1 VPHLIPLNRSERA
14 YAALEGV
21 AGSVSQVY
29 EMTFERSLDPALV
42 RSCVRALVSAYPR
55 TRTRLAVGV
64 FSTSLEVLDDTDP
77 LLEPLFDE
85 VWSVVQGVA
94 ANDERLHEYR
104 NALLAE
110 PFSLGRSL
118 PVRFRFADH
127 PTRPTL
133 FMIVHHLV
141 CDGRGMIQMIDALLG
156 ALAGKPIEP
165 VAIDVPFMRAA
176 LWPRGLMARF
186 RAALID
192 WRRMRAQKAAARGV
206 SLIDPLTPL
215 SAFTAPRVLRYTPKL
230 SVKKLVAAAKAQD
243 TSLNALT
250 LAAVTLVLARR
261 ARATETEDTR
271 EVAVRISVDVRPY
284 FDPPRPNAFGNFVAS
299 FMVRSR
305 RFSDAAALLADVG
318 AQLKEGVRRFKDHE
332 RGFGLLLDEIGTWI
346 GLRLYSLAARRLKTR
361 GKLAPMSAHYSTVG
375 SVDFFA
381 RHDAGLCEF
390 SGYAPNTGLFVT
402 SVSFRD
408 ELRMGIIYPAGG
420 LTPSEVNAVAV
431 ELEGALAEL
440 SQLEPAA
447 EPATVSDMAPRPAA
461 AVALSA

>member
-1 VPHLIPLNRSERA
+1 
-14 YAALEGV
+14 
-21 AGSVSQVY
+21 
-29 EMTFERSLDPALV
+29 
-42 RSCVRALVSAYPR
+42 
-55 TRTRLAVGV
+55 
-64 FSTSLEVLDDTDP
+64 
-77 LLEPLFDE
+77 
-85 VWSVVQGVA
+85 VVQGVA

-165 VAIDVPFMRAA
+165 VAIDRAVHARSA
-176 LWPRGLMARF
+176 LAAGSDGAL
-186 RAALID
+186 RAGAHRLASHAGAEGRRA
-192 WRRMRAQKAAARGV
+192 WRD
-206 SLIDPLTPL
+206 SLIDPLAPL

-261 ARATETEDTR
+261 ARAEPTPWTR
-271 EVAVRISVDVRPY
+271 R
-284 FDPPRPNAFGNFVAS
+284 G
-299 FMVRSR
+299 R
-305 RFSDAAALLADVG
+305 RAHLRGRAPLLRAAAPQRVRQLRGQLHGALHALLRRGRAAG
-318 AQLKEGVRRFKDHE
+318 GRGRSAEGGRAPLQGPRARASGSCSMRSA
-332 RGFGLLLDEIGTWI
+332 RGLGCASTRI
-346 GLRLYSLAARRLKTR
+346 AARRLKTR

-381 RHDAGLCEF
+381 RHDAGLASSRAMRPTPGC
-390 SGYAPNTGLFVT
+390 S
-402 SVSFRD
+402 S
-408 ELRMGIIYPAGG
+408 PA
-420 LTPSEVNAVAV
+420 
-431 ELEGALAEL
+431 
-440 SQLEPAA
+440 
-447 EPATVSDMAPRPAA
+447 
-461 AVALSA
+461 